1 MCNATNKNGLK
12 CKLSKSYGEY
22 CHKHSYLDDD
32 FQPGALENIKPKE
45 PFVPMRLHMSD
56 ELTTGDALSMIVT
69 GAECYD
75 WFSILHGCLSLFFK

>member
-32 FQPGALENIKPKE
+32 FQPGALENIKHK
-45 PFVPMRLHMSD
+45 RLNNHD
-56 ELTTGDALSMIVT
+56 KLSTRIQY
-69 GAECYD
+69 YD
-75 WFSILHGCLSLFFK
+75 WVNIIFSSISIFFK